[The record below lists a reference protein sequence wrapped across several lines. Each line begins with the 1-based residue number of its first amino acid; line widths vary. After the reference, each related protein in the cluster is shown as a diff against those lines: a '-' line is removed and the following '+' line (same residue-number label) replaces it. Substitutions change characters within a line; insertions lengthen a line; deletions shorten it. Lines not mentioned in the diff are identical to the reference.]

1 MHNGKLS
8 ELSKS
13 HTLNIRFMS
22 CEICGKQAV
31 YRCSVCGKPLCTE
44 HARLQTIC
52 PTHQNKT
59 AISYTITKAKTKQER
74 DSIQKFV
81 ELFWGEQ
88 EQLAFDRKHIVKQ
101 LPAFIA
107 KTGKHIIGFT
117 SYTEQNNAIIIVALG
132 ILSQYQNAGV
142 GKSLVKKVEAQA
154 KKQKKNKLLV
164 ATSNDDLPALGFYQ
178 SLGFQIFEVKPNVI
192 AQKHGKTLKG
202 INGLPVRDEIRLQ
215 KTL

>member
-1 MHNGKLS
+1 
-8 ELSKS
+8 
-13 HTLNIRFMS
+13 MS
-22 CEICGKQAV
+22 CEICGKQVV

-44 HARLQTIC
+44 HAKLQTIC
-52 PTHQNKT
+52 PTHQTKT
-59 AISYTITKAKTKQER
+59 TLNHTVTQAKTKQEKHK
-74 DSIQKFV
+74 IQDFV
-81 ELFWGEQ
+81 QRFWGEQ

-117 SYTEQNNAIIIVALG
+117 SFTELDNAIIIVALG
-132 ILSQYQNAGV
+132 ILPQYQNAGV
-142 GKSLVKKVEAQA
+142 GKSLIKKVEAEA

-192 AQKHGKTLKG
+192 AEKHGKTLKG

-215 KTL
+215 KTLQ